1 MSDLYSIIEQ
11 WTGVYC
17 AGATMPESFRKD
29 ASFWFDKVFKLCKE
43 QSLANVIYSN
53 DNIYRIHVLQI
64 DASCIIKY
72 NNLYYSFSNDIDGL
86 IQLARKDKFL
96 KNNLIVIEYKPLN
109 PINLNNLLD
118 NMYVGYKSIYTS
130 ENEILSKLSK
140 SNVINIYYL
149 KEGKDICNY
158 KKKGIKINIEDA
170 NLSYDNFIK
179 KYNIE

>member
-11 WTGVYC
+11 WVGGYC
-17 AGATMPESFRKD
+17 AGTTMPESFRKE
-29 ASFWFDKVFKLCKE
+29 ATFWFDKVFALCKNNSYSKIIKSNNTIYRV
-43 QSLANVIYSN
+43 QSLSTDEN
-53 DNIYRIHVLQI
+53 
-64 DASCIIKY
+64 CIMKY
-72 NNLYYSFSNDIDGL
+72 DNLYYSFSNDIDGL
-86 IQLARKDKFL
+86 IQVARKDKFL
-96 KNNLIVIEYKPLN
+96 QNDLIIIEYKPLN

-140 SNVINIYYL
+140 SNVMSIYYL

-158 KKKGIKINIEDA
+158 KKKGIKINIEDT
-170 NLSYDNFIK
+170 NLSYKNFIK